1 MTTED
6 RIPRELRER
15 MSLAV
20 SACNAHERIMFN
32 RGVILTLEYF
42 VEELGRLTTS
52 LKNAKPNLLD
62 GPQTV
67 RK

>member
-6 RIPRELRER
+6 RIPQELRER

-42 VEELGRLTTS
+42 VEELGRLATS
-52 LKNAKPNLLD
+52 LKNAKPRLTET
-62 GPQTV
+62 PRTV
-67 RK
+67 RG